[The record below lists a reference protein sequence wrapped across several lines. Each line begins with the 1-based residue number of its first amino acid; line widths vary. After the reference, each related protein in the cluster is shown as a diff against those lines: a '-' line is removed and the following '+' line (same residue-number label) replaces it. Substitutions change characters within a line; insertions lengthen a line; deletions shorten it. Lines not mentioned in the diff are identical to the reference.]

1 MVSKAIILIYKIK
14 YFFRMDLKHNV
25 NKIHVD
31 LSSKFDVSIE
41 EKSDIKLGN
50 YIDIS
55 VTNEGKTVKM
65 IVTKRDLENYKFNW
79 LYSVNPLNENANMVE
94 RTSTVDTIV
103 SDISDIFEKNRF
115 SSEYL
120 NELNK

>member
-1 MVSKAIILIYKIK
+1 
-14 YFFRMDLKHNV
+14 MDLKHNV

-41 EKSDIKLGN
+41 EKSDIKFGN

-79 LYSVNPLNENANMVE
+79 LYSVNPLSESANMVE

>member
-1 MVSKAIILIYKIK
+1 M
-14 YFFRMDLKHNV
+14 
-25 NKIHVD
+25 
-31 LSSKFDVSIE
+31 KF
-41 EKSDIKLGN
+41 GN
-50 YIDIS
+50 FISIS

-65 IVTKRDLENYKFNW
+65 IVTKRDLESYKFNW

-103 SDISDIFEKNRF
+103 GDISDIFEKNRF

-120 NELNK
+120 NHLNK